1 MIRGATE
8 PAERSAPRCPASRA
22 PRRERRLAALVI
34 GLGLLLAGGGPAR
47 LAAQQPD
54 TVAPAD
60 TVPPADTLS
69 TRPAPRPAGP
79 RPELG
84 SATGGDSIQVVD
96 RVVAVAG
103 DSAILLSELQEQ
115 IFRLRQQGEKIP
127 TDPVARDSLVKATLQ
142 DMIDRMLLVQRA
154 QQEGVTVSDDQVQQ
168 AVQTQFDR
176 IRSGFQSDEA
186 FRQAVEQTGQNMY
199 QYRQMLQQQARQE
212 LMLSRFRSQL
222 VTDGGLPPAAVT
234 DSAVRAYFDAN
245 SASARRPASISFE
258 RITLVPHPD
267 SSAADSAIALAHKAL
282 DEIRS
287 GTDFSVAAHRFSND
301 PGTRSQGGDMGWIR
315 RSDVVPAFADVAWAA
330 PPGRVVG
337 PIETRFGFH
346 IIKVQNIRGGE
357 REISQ
362 ILIRPDID
370 STDVRKARERAN
382 AVADSLRSGDDAR
395 RLGREYGIRDQET
408 HFEDI
413 ALTDVASRFGDAY
426 AKAIGQPKSGE
437 VIGPF
442 PVTGAFDLSE
452 FVVLKITDFKPAG
465 PYRFEDV
472 KDQIRENL
480 VRAKQFQEYIAQLR
494 RRMYVKIYL

>member
-1 MIRGATE
+1 MTQGATD
-8 PAERSAPRCPASRA
+8 PADRPAPRSPALR
-22 PRRERRLAALVI
+22 PRHRGHMLVALVL
-34 GLGLLLAGGGPAR
+34 GLGLVFAGGGAAR
-47 LAAQQPD
+47 AAAQQPD
-54 TVAPAD
+54 TV
-60 TVPPADTLS
+60 PPADTAAQ
-69 TRPAPRPAGP
+69 RPAPRPAGP
-79 RPELG
+79 EPELG
-84 SATGGDSIQVVD
+84 NTTGGDSVQVVD

-115 IFRLRQQGEKIP
+115 IYRLRQQGEKIP
-127 TDPVARDSLVKATLQ
+127 QDPVARDSLVRSTLQ

-154 QQEGVTVSDDQVQQ
+154 EQEGVTIGDDQVQQ
-168 AVQTQFDR
+168 AVQSQFNR

-186 FRQAVEQTGQNMY
+186 FRQAVERTGQNMF

-212 LMLSRFRSQL
+212 LLLSRFRQQL
-222 VTDGGLPPAAVT
+222 ISDQGLPPAAVS
-234 DSAVRAYFDAN
+234 DSDVRAYFDAN

-258 RITLVPHPD
+258 RITIVPRPD
-267 SSAADSAIALAHKAL
+267 SAAADSAIAVARKAL

-337 PIETRFGFH
+337 PIGTRFGFH

-370 STDVRKARERAN
+370 SSDVRKARERAD
-382 AVADSLRSGDDAR
+382 ALADSLRSGADPT

-413 ALTDVASRFGDAY
+413 ALTDVSSRFGDAY
-426 AKAIGQPKSGE
+426 AKAIGQPESGQA
-437 VIGPF
+437 IGPF

-480 VRAKQFQEYIAQLR
+480 VRTKQFQEYVAQLR